1 MQLPRIPLFLSV
13 TILTVAGT
21 AVTLFVHAQSGTK
34 AFTGKAALQP
44 EDVGGSIE
52 SDTPITRK
60 TIRLENTGS
69 GSDIFRTSLAPNP
82 EGRCGLRLAGEPAPS
97 SNTLPNP
104 YPATRDTSIA
114 VGPGNAVYLTVACV
128 TGGLS
133 PGSFTWGFKTVSLGA
148 VEANVSS
155 VIAEAQDTVQVTAPV
170 PCTDSDGMNYSTK
183 GIATG
188 TYSGART
195 GYIAIYGQ
203 EPDPLTP
210 KATTEKFSTFID
222 HCSWDPR
229 YLNEGF
235 CDGLGKLSAM
245 GTQCPNG
252 CKDGV
257 CVASPASSSSSAA
270 STSSAV
276 SSSVTCTLALTGNTS
291 TYTVGEWVWY
301 TYTCSAPSDITVQ
314 YVQPDGTALKHV
326 QVVGGALTK
335 TMGFGTTNWPTGNY
349 TLRICRNDPA
359 CQTPSIVGTLSFT
372 LSSASPSTTSPLPAI
387 PATGMDPYNTCLW
400 RECPPP
406 GPTTSTCVATC
417 VREQTFP
424 VPVPSSPVAPSTL
437 VTPTP
442 SPSTAVPIPHPA
454 PSPNQPRVQTG
465 SSATQKKVSKAR
477 VQAFKK
483 QQQALRRELR
493 SIERSLLRKKNVAA
507 LSQIADLRDELAD
520 LDLRDPSAADTLRSL
535 QEEIADLRNA
545 VTTKVK
551 RGR

>member
-1 MQLPRIPLFLSV
+1 MRRNNTNMSLQKIPLFLSV
-13 TILTVAGT
+13 AILAVAGT

-44 EDVGGSIE
+44 EDVGGAIE

-155 VIAEAQDTVQVTAPV
+155 IVAEAQDTVQVTAPV

-188 TYSGART
+188 TYSGARS
-195 GYIAIYGQ
+195 GYVAIYGQ

-210 KATTEKFSTFID
+210 KVTTEKFSTFID

-270 STSSAV
+270 SMSSAV
-276 SSSVTCTLALTGNTS
+276 SSSVTCTLALSGNTS

-301 TYTCSAPSDITVQ
+301 TYTCSVPSDITVQ

-372 LSSASPSTTSPLPAI
+372 LGSASTSTTSPPTATPAA
-387 PATGMDPYNTCLW
+387 PTVATGATLGNQATSSV
-400 RECPPP
+400 RSSSASVI
-406 GPTTSTCVATC
+406 PTT
-417 VREQTFP
+417 P
-424 VPVPSSPVAPSTL
+424 PVAG
-437 VTPTP
+437 
-442 SPSTAVPIPHPA
+442 TAPVVPPAVHPA
-454 PSPNQPRVQTG
+454 PPSNPPRVQTG
-465 SSATQKKVSKAR
+465 SSVVGKKVSKAR
-477 VQAFKK
+477 IQALKK
-483 QQQALRRELR
+483 QQQALRKELR
-493 SIERSLLRKKNVAA
+493 TLERSLVRRKNVAA
-507 LSQIADLRDELAD
+507 TNQIADLRNELAD

-535 QEEIADLRNA
+535 QEEIAELRQ
-545 VTTKVK
+545 VVSKK
-551 RGR
+551 RK